1 MNRLDADTLA
11 VVLPSQTARCKMTC
25 VSNYFAVMLRSLVES
40 YRARAVRRVTWKEK
54 KLVIRLHLNAPHTLR
69 LVWRSFGTTK
79 ELRINMLTVT
89 SAGRIIAD
97 GSFQLVGMEM
107 TYSITRRGVVRSSS
121 LSYHIVVVT
130 LLPTT
135 LRVDIHSAY
144 GQRSRLP
151 DGKRGSISLVFP
163 TARKAYDQMLK
174 LLAPNMW
181 RRAYGAPRARA
192 AIF

>member
-89 SAGRIIAD
+89 SAGRI
-97 GSFQLVGMEM
+97 MH
-107 TYSITRRGVVRSSS
+107 RRRK
-121 LSYHIVVVT
+121 
-130 LLPTT
+130 LPTCRHGDDVFYHT
-135 LRVDIHSAY
+135 SRRSQVFFSFLPHRCSHPPPDHPSSRHPFRVRPAK
-144 GQRSRLP
+144 QASRRKTWLYLSRFP
-151 DGKRGSISLVFP
+151 DC
-163 TARKAYDQMLK
+163 T
-174 LLAPNMW
+174 
-181 RRAYGAPRARA
+181 
-192 AIF
+192 